1 MCTVSIVP
9 HDEGF
14 RLVCNRDEA
23 LTRLPAIPP
32 MLHSTRDSAAIY
44 PVDPQGGGTWIG
56 VNHHGVAVALLNRQH
71 AGVGDTHRPSA
82 ASRWRSRGEI
92 PVAVLA
98 ADSLGDARGRLAQ
111 LDPASYPP
119 FLALVVSFDRLL
131 CVRGDSARVTAEEQP
146 LAKPLVFTSSSLG
159 DARVEDAR
167 VPLFQS
173 LVVNSRRPWEG
184 QRLFHDHQ
192 WRGRPDVSVRMRRPD
207 ACTVSRTRV
216 DVRGSRVS
224 LDYEP
229 LSRMR

>member
-14 RLVCNRDEA
+14 RLVCNRDELLA
-23 LTRLPAIPP
+23 RPPAIPP
-32 MLHSTRDSAAIY
+32 MRHSTRDSAAIY

-56 VNHHGVAVALLNRQH
+56 VNHHGVAVALINRQH
-71 AGVGDTHRPSA
+71 ASVVRPQRPGA
-82 ASRWRSRGEI
+82 ARPWRSRGEI

-98 ADSLGDARGRLAQ
+98 SDSLGDARIRLAQ

-131 CVRGDSARVTAEEQP
+131 CVRGDSARVTIDEQP
-146 LAKPLVFTSSSLG
+146 LTKPLVFTSSSLG
-159 DARVEDAR
+159 DARVEHVR

-173 LVVNSRRPWEG
+173 LVVTSHRPWEG
-184 QRLFHDHQ
+184 QRVFHDHQ
-192 WRGRPDVSVRMRRPD
+192 WRGRPDVSVRMRRSD

-216 DVRGSRVS
+216 DVRGSRAS

-229 LSRMR
+229 LSRVP